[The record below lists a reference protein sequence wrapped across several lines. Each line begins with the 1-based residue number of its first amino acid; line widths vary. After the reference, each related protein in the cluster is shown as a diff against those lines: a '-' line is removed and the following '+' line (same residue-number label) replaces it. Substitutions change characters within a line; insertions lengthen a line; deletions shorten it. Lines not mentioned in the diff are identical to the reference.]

1 MMNAKRSAALLALA
15 AGLHLGPAHA
25 VDLEMDDSLEDLT
38 RAKVAKQR
46 TKQNMQRRSVNEDS
60 AGEGSSGCGNIDIG
74 NSQGGRPGFS
84 GPKEIIVVVKGDII
98 NSNNKCKD

>member
-1 MMNAKRSAALLALA
+1 MNTRRSAVLLALA
-15 AGLHLGPAHA
+15 VGLHLGPARA

-46 TKQNMQRRSVNEDS
+46 AKQNTQRRSVNEDA

>member
-1 MMNAKRSAALLALA
+1 MNAKRSAVLVALA
-15 AGLHLGPAHA
+15 FGLNLGSGHA
-25 VDLEMDDSLEDLT
+25 VDLEVDDSLEDLT

-46 TKQNMQRRSVNEDS
+46 AKQNTQRRSLTEDS
-60 AGEGSSGCGNIDIG
+60 AGDGGGGCGNIDIG
-74 NSQGGRPGFS
+74 NSQGSRPGFS

>member
-1 MMNAKRSAALLALA
+1 MNLKRSATLVALA
-15 AGLHLGPAHA
+15 VGLHFGATHA

-46 TKQNMQRRSVNEDS
+46 AKQNTQRRSLTEDS
-60 AGEGSSGCGNIDIG
+60 AGDGGGGCGNIDIG

>member
-1 MMNAKRSAALLALA
+1 MNAKRSAILVAMSV
-15 AGLHLGPAHA
+15 GLHLGSARA

-46 TKQNMQRRSVNEDS
+46 AKQNTQRRSVNEDS